1 MLEGPEEGQLQ
12 TTDRLEAQL
21 SLELCIEYIQVD
33 VVILQLVEDIEWSV
47 VRRVVLS
54 WVEDTR
60 GIRSVGIGVD
70 VEVALD
76 LTTYDVYILTERT
89 RRTLVT
95 VGRTPDDIQREALQE
110 VMRDVEVS
118 GISLDLTL
126 LVPSWIDEGG
136 GRGVVVRLARTTAHA
151 HRVGLHDGGREE
163 LLEPVCIASLSLLE
177 ISVLSLRRIVEQE
190 GAGLGIVRVD
200 QLVHLTID
208 PIVTAVEDLG
218 EVQPSL
224 IA

>member
-1 MLEGPEEGQLQ
+1 M
-12 TTDRLEAQL
+12 
-21 SLELCIEYIQVD
+21 ELCIEHIQVD

-76 LTTYDVYILTERT
+76 LTTYDVYILAERT
-89 RRTLVT
+89 RCTLIT
-95 VGRTPDDIQREALQE
+95 IGSTPDDIQREALQK

-126 LVPSWIDEGG
+126 LVPPWIDEGG
-136 GRGVVVRLARTTAHA
+136 GRGIVVRLARTTAHA
-151 HRVGLHDGGREE
+151 H
-163 LLEPVCIASLSLLE
+163 
-177 ISVLSLRRIVEQE
+177 
-190 GAGLGIVRVD
+190 
-200 QLVHLTID
+200 
-208 PIVTAVEDLG
+208 
-218 EVQPSL
+218 
-224 IA
+224 

>member
-76 LTTYDVYILTERT
+76 LTTYDVYILAERT
-89 RRTLVT
+89 RCTLIT
-95 VGRTPDDIQREALQE
+95 IGSTPDDIQREALQK

-126 LVPSWIDEGG
+126 LVPPWIDEGG
-136 GRGVVVRLARTTAHA
+136 GRGIVVRLARTTAHA
-151 HRVGLHDGGREE
+151 H
-163 LLEPVCIASLSLLE
+163 
-177 ISVLSLRRIVEQE
+177 
-190 GAGLGIVRVD
+190 
-200 QLVHLTID
+200 
-208 PIVTAVEDLG
+208 
-218 EVQPSL
+218 
-224 IA
+224 

>member
-1 MLEGPEEGQLQ
+1 MFEGPEEGQLQ

-33 VVILQLVEDIEWSV
+33 VVIFQLVEDIERSV
-47 VRRVVLS
+47 VCRVVLS

-60 GIRSVGIGVD
+60 GIRRVGVGVD

-76 LTTYDVYILTERT
+76 LTAYDVYILTERA
-89 RRTLVT
+89 RRTLIT
-95 VGRTPDDIQREALQE
+95 IGSTPDDIQREALQE

-151 HRVGLHDGGREE
+151 H
-163 LLEPVCIASLSLLE
+163 
-177 ISVLSLRRIVEQE
+177 
-190 GAGLGIVRVD
+190 
-200 QLVHLTID
+200 
-208 PIVTAVEDLG
+208 
-218 EVQPSL
+218 
-224 IA
+224 